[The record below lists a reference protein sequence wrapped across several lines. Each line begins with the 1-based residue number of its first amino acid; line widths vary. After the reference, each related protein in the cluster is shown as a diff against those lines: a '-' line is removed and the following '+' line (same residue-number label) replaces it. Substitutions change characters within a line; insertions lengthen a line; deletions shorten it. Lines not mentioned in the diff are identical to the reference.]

1 MGVVASGLG
10 GIGVAVGLGGKAVG
24 LAGSPAAAVVGLRGA
39 ASLRGVA

>member
-10 GIGVAVGLGGKAVG
+10 GRGVAVGLGGKAVG
-24 LAGSPAAAVVGLRGA
+24 LAGSPAAVVGLREV